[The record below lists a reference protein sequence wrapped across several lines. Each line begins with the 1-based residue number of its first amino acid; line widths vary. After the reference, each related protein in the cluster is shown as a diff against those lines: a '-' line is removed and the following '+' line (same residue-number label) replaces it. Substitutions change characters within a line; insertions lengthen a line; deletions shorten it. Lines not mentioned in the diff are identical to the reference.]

1 MLRNKNPLFPNFLD
15 FKNSS
20 FKPLHN
26 AMDNLF
32 KDLWREGTW
41 LQPKRAEVLTDQQ
54 DEDLLRNTNTI
65 GLSGTTNCGRL
76 KNKQ

>member
-26 AMDNLF
+26 AMDILF
-32 KDLWREGTW
+32 KDLRTLGIGSHG
-41 LQPKRAEVLTDQQ
+41 LKKAEVLTNRMKIYLGIQTQ
-54 DEDLLRNTNTI
+54 FDLVE
-65 GLSGTTNCGRL
+65 
-76 KNKQ
+76 Q